1 MTFDEQ
7 FFREQFRRDPP
18 PDGPD
23 PEAGAASMRQADL
36 TNGERKLLDLFRTHP
51 GRVLSADTVRAHLRA
66 IATMPDAIAQ
76 SLVAKGL
83 LRVVGEGRMPDAYAA
98 V

>member
-1 MTFDEQ
+1 MTSDVQ
-7 FFREQFRRDPP
+7 ALR
-18 PDGPD
+18 
-23 PEAGAASMRQADL
+23 ADL
-36 TNGERKLLDLFRTHP
+36 TIGERKLLDLFRNHP
-51 GRVLSADTVRAHLRA
+51 GRVLSAETVRAHLRA

-83 LRVVGEGRMPDAYAA
+83 LCAVGEGRVADAYRAA